1 MGFSEGPGILLE
13 GHDKDL
19 RGPFTDSEKTTVEIL
34 LMIEGELGSEKRG
47 IVPRVIEDLFGRIAM
62 DFDDDYDIRVSLLQK
77 MTFFFCFC
85 FFDGRE
91 GRKQVF
97 VF

>member
-13 GHDKDL
+13 GRNKAL
-19 RGPFTDSEKTTVEIL
+19 WRPFTDSEKTTVEIL
-34 LMIEGELGSEKRG
+34 LIIEGELGSENRG

-77 MTFFFCFC
+77 MTFFFVL
-85 FFDGRE
+85 FFFYGRE
-91 GRKQVF
+91 GRK
-97 VF
+97 